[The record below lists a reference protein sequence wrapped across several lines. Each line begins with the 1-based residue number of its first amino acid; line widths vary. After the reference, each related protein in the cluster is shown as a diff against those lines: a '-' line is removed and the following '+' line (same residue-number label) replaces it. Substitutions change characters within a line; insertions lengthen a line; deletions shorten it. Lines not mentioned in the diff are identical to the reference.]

1 MTHLLRGSS
10 DADPELMEAIADLM
24 RATFERLVVV
34 MGACIAIGQAAGMAA
49 ALATAEG
56 VALAD
61 LAVTGLQD
69 ALREDGQLV

>member
-1 MTHLLRGSS
+1 MAGS
-10 DADPELMEAIADLM
+10 
-24 RATFERLVVV
+24 RV
-34 MGACIAIGQAAGMAA
+34 MGTCIAIGQAAGTAA
-49 ALATAEG
+49 ALATAED